1 MGEVAQ
7 VEQGEDEDK
16 SRDRFTQEVEN
27 RVVDG
32 WASREDPHA
41 VAFVSLSRLEVRVV
55 VQDYQSCPDKGAQ
68 ELPQQV
74 RHYLT
79 PWEEAEGR
87 ETNSYRWVEVAL
99 CAELASHVNAE
110 GYRHSPGQGDKQ
122 PALPLG
128 ISLIQ
133 ADPGPAADTQHDLNH
148 RS

>member
-32 WASREDPHA
+32 WASRENPHT

-74 RHYLT
+74 RHYLA

-87 ETNSYRWVEVAL
+87 EANSCRWVEVAL

-110 GYRHSPGQGDKQ
+110 GYRVKAYTIVAGHHSQLGDIRSYVKQ
-122 PALPLG
+122 VDQRVG
-128 ISLIQ
+128 E
-133 ADPGPAADTQHDLNH
+133 
-148 RS
+148 

>member
-16 SRDRFTQEVEN
+16 SRDRFTQEVES
-27 RVVDG
+27 RIVDG
-32 WASREDPHA
+32 WASRENPHT

-68 ELPQQV
+68 ELHQQV
-74 RHYLT
+74 RHYLA

-110 GYRHSPGQGDKQ
+110 GYRVKAHIIVAGHHYQLGYIRAYIKQ
-122 PALPLG
+122 VDQRVG
-128 ISLIQ
+128 E
-133 ADPGPAADTQHDLNH
+133 
-148 RS
+148 